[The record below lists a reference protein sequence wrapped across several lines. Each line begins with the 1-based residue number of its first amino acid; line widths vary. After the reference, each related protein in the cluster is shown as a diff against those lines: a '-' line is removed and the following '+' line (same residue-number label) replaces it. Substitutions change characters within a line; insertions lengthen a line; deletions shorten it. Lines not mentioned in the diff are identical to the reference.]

1 MASWVSENVI
11 ESEHGCFRD
20 LSMKWASRSL
30 RRVDRWFDREAGERE
45 WRIEGSCN
53 IVSDCRT
60 VGKIRTGPILRPLKN
75 NHTLD
80 DIVDVNLGGGDD
92 NTSCVG
98 ITKLLLET
106 SLGRTELPLRK

>member
-11 ESEHGCFRD
+11 DNEQGCFRD

-30 RRVDRWFDREAGERE
+30 RSVDRWFDREAGERQ
-45 WRIEGSCN
+45 WKIEGSCK

-60 VGKIRTGPILRPLKN
+60 VGEMRTSPILRRLGN
-75 NHTLD
+75 NHTSD
-80 DIVDVNLGGGDD
+80 DMVDVNLGGRDD

-98 ITKLLLET
+98 ITKLVLQ
-106 SLGRTELPLRK
+106 SGLGRVELPLRK